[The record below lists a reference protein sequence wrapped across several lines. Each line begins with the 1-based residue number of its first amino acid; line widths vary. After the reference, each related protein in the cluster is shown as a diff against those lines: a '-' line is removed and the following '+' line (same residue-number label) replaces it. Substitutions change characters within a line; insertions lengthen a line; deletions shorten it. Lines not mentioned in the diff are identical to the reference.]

1 MVGIPMRIGLFCA
14 SEIAGRPSAAM
25 PAVAAAPFSNLRR
38 EAPAKLWV
46 YFVLM
51 LSPDVDVIFII
62 DKTTIV
68 FFFIT
73 HYDD

>member
-1 MVGIPMRIGLFCA
+1 MGLFCA
-14 SEIAGRPSAAM
+14 SEIAGRPSAAI

-51 LSPDVDVIFII
+51 LSPDVEVIFII
-62 DKTTIV
+62 DKTNI
-68 FFFIT
+68 FLFIT